1 MDATFWA
8 TVALFIF
15 VAIVLYLKVPG
26 MMAKSLDD
34 RAEKIRA
41 ELEDAR
47 KLARRGPAVA
57 GRVPAQAQGSGSRK
71 PPTSSRSP
79 SAKPALLAEEA
90 QAKTEEYVAR
100 RTALAEQK
108 IGQAEREAIN
118 EVRASAVD
126 LAVEAARQLLGSKVD
141 AKASADLF
149 KSSVQEVKA
158 KLN

>member
-8 TVALFIF
+8 TVALFLF
-15 VAIVLYLKVPG
+15 VALVLYLKVPG
-26 MMAKSLDD
+26 MLAKSLDGRAD
-34 RAEKIRA
+34 RIRA

-47 KLARRGPAVA
+47 KLREEAQQLLAEFQRKRKEAEKEAAEIIEIAKREA
-57 GRVPAQAQGSGSRK
+57 G
-71 PPTSSRSP
+71 
-79 SAKPALLAEEA
+79 LLAEEA
-90 QAKTEEYVAR
+90 HAKTEEYVAR

-108 IGQAEREAIN
+108 IGQAEQEAIN
-118 EVRASAVD
+118 EVRSSAVD
-126 LAVEAARQLLGSKVD
+126 LAVEAARHILGSKVD